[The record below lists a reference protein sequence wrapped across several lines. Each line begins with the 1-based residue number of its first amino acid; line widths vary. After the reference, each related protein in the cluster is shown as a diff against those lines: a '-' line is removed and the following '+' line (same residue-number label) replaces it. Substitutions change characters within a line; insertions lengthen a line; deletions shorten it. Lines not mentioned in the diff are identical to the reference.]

1 MLTYLENL
9 TGKFFYFRIQTSLLC
24 TYKSLCTQTFHFES
38 CRVLFYGVWME
49 CSLRSFF
56 KSKWILSLH
65 QGITVITRTP
75 FGVSAPVHD
84 SAHKI
89 GRFKSPGLSVY
100 VIIWPGVWAELRLWS
115 QSSSLLPS
123 VHNNLLK
130 IILWKNSTAPV
141 NLPVVRMGGCPY
153 RKDIQYIYKAD
164 KNRKTD
170 NTYLKFEIGMLS

>member
-1 MLTYLENL
+1 MPTYLENL

-130 IILWKNSTAPV
+130 IILWKIRP
-141 NLPVVRMGGCPY
+141 LLW
-153 RKDIQYIYKAD
+153 IYLWSGWEAAHIE
-164 KNRKTD
+164 RIY
-170 NTYLKFEIGMLS
+170 NTYTRQTRIGKQTTPI